1 MGEGGEYSFDIAFLG
16 DTEEERIGEGLAV
29 VAEEHETF
37 KLTLAGSRCFPNGW
51 RPRVI
56 WTGIADDAGRLVAL
70 QSDIE
75 GVGRELGWEAEMRD
89 YRPHLTLGRV
99 RQGVKP
105 PQGDWYGDPSE
116 MAFEVGEVELIES
129 ALKSGRAEYRTRS
142 TALLRSRGV

>member
-37 KLTLAGSRCFPNGW
+37 KLALAGSGCFPNGW

-75 GVGRELGWEAEMRD
+75 GLPRELGWEAEMRD
-89 YRPHLTLGRV
+89 YRPDLTLGRV

-105 PQGDWYGDPSE
+105 PQGDWRGDLPE
-116 MAFEVGEVELIES
+116 MAFEVGAGELIDS
-129 ALKSGRAEYRTRS
+129 ALKSSIVEHRTRY
-142 TALLRSRGV
+142 TAQLRGRGV